1 MQREGEE
8 ESEERKGKGKG
19 KQKGLLEELEAWGSF
34 LLNRDVNLSWY
45 G

>member
-8 ESEERKGKGKG
+8 ESEERKGKG